1 MKRMQP
7 VLLWDVMGTLV
18 HDPFFVEMPEFFELS
33 FDDMLA
39 SKHPSAWVEFEL
51 GRRTQDEF
59 LDDFFADRR
68 VFDHRAF
75 ISAVQA
81 AYRWLP
87 GMEEML
93 KELHGSGFAMHAF
106 SNYPIWYRLIE
117 ERLALS
123 RFLEWS
129 FVSCRTG
136 VRKPDPAAYR
146 RVVDEVGVSPHEL
159 VFIDDRESNCE
170 AARQNGLAAIRFENA
185 RSLRDGLAKLGVL

>member
-1 MKRMQP
+1 MQR

-33 FDDMLA
+33 FDDMFA

-51 GRRTQDEF
+51 GRRTQREF

-68 VFDHRAF
+68 AFDHGEF

-87 GMEEML
+87 GMEEVL
-93 KELHGSGFAMHAF
+93 DELRGSGFAMHAF

-117 ERLALS
+117 DRLALS

-136 VRKPDPAAYR
+136 VRKPDGAAYR
-146 RVVDEVGVSPHEL
+146 RVVEEIGVSPQQL

-170 AARQNGLAAIRFENA
+170 AARKNGLDAVRFENV
-185 RSLRDGLAKLGVL
+185 RSLRNDLAKLGVL